1 MNPTAADPRSRGA
14 LVAVLRNAGALF
26 DGDRVHCG
34 WHLDLTGVGK
44 IEQGRDGV
52 WRFGCPVCGA
62 AGTAAELEERH
73 RRENSRDPFA
83 LAVAAA
89 SGKARCLGAS
99 SQPATRPTTP
109 IRPPA
114 PARLDAQTGPTTLPT
129 SDLADEVRSI
139 ASGRIVNLPMPWPL
153 LEELGQMFTPGGK
166 IVLAAPGGASKSLWV
181 LQLLAHWGDVGIRA
195 ACLELERDRTFHLRR
210 VLAQRTGVA
219 DVTKCGW
226 VKTHADVVHRMI
238 RKHSEHLNA
247 MGLAIHVAPRT
258 FTTLDAADWIAD
270 RAGEGCRATVIDPI
284 TCLHRPADYWVSDDK
299 FLGAC
304 DKIATESG
312 LSLLCVTHPRKG
324 SGSCPD
330 LDSLAGGAAWAR
342 FADSVIWLEAHDLR
356 EATVRACCGS
366 DTVMHNRTLHL
377 LKTRSGEG
385 TGLRLAFQ
393 FDASK
398 GLILRE
404 LGVIA
409 SKKRKDR
416 ASL

>member
-1 MNPTAADPRSRGA
+1 MSYTTVDPRSRDA
-14 LVAVLRNAGALF
+14 LVAVLRSVGALF
-26 DGDRVHCG
+26 DSDRTYCPF
-34 WHLDLTGVGK
+34 HLDLTGVGRV
-44 IEQGRDGV
+44 EQGRAGG
-52 WRFGCPVCGA
+52 WRFNCPVCGA

-73 RRENSRDPFA
+73 QRENSRDQFA

-89 SGKARCLGAS
+89 SGKACRLGAPPE
-99 SQPATRPTTP
+99 PATRPAA
-109 IRPPA
+109 ICPPA
-114 PARLDAQTGPTTLPT
+114 APRLDVRTAAATVPTA
-129 SDLADEVRSI
+129 DLADEIRAI
-139 ASGRIVNLPMPWPL
+139 ASGRIVNLPLPWAIV
-153 LEELGQMFTPGGK
+153 EELGQLFLPGSK
-166 IVLAAPGGASKSLWV
+166 TVLAAPGGASKSLWV
-181 LQLLAHWGDVGIRA
+181 LQLLAHWVDVGIRA
-195 ACLELERDRTFHLRR
+195 ACLELERDRIFHLRR

-238 RKHSEHLNA
+238 RKHSGHLNA
-247 MGLAIHVAPRT
+247 MGLAIHIAPKT
-258 FTTLDAADWIAD
+258 FMTLDAIAWLED
-270 RAGEGCRATVIDPI
+270 RAAEGCRVAAIDPI
-284 TCLHRPADYWVSDDK
+284 TCLRRPGDIWVSDDQ
-299 FLGAC
+299 FLGEC
-304 DKIATESG
+304 DRIATEAAMSV
-312 LSLLCVTHPRKG
+312 LFVSHPKKG
-324 SGSCPD
+324 GGSYPD

-356 EATVRACCGS
+356 EAAIRTCCGS

-404 LGVIA
+404 LGVVA

-416 ASL
+416 TS